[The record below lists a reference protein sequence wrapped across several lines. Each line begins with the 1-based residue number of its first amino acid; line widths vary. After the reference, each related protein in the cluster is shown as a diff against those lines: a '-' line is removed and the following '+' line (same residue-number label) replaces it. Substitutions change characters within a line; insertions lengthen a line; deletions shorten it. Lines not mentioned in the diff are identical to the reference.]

1 MGQLMSNPLS
11 YAAAAPGVHASRYGR
26 RLRQRD
32 FNNASETFTVL
43 ETPSCS
49 GVTLKTGQGPSASNS
64 VASTIHHSPRVIQ
77 VLTAFQNA

>member
-1 MGQLMSNPLS
+1 MSDALS
-11 YAAAAPGVHASRYGR
+11 YATAAPGVPASRYRR
-26 RLRQRD
+26 RLRQPD

-43 ETPSCS
+43 ETPSSS
-49 GVTLKTGQGPSASNS
+49 GVTLKTGQGPSASSS

>member
-1 MGQLMSNPLS
+1 MSDALS
-11 YAAAAPGVHASRYGR
+11 YATAAPGVPASRYRR

-49 GVTLKTGQGPSASNS
+49 GVTLKTGQGLHALPAPLHPQ
-64 VASTIHHSPRVIQ
+64 STT
-77 VLTAFQNA
+77 LLALFKY